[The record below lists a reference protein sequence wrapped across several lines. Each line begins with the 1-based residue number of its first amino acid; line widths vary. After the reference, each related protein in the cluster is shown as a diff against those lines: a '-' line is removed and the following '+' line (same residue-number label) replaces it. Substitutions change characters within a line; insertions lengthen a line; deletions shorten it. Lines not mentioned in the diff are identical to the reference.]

1 MRYSNVLVSLDIG
14 TSRIRVIIGEVK
26 NGAIHIIGVGTSVSE
41 GLKKGAIVD
50 IDQTVQAIRAAVQQ
64 AERMTEVPIR
74 EVFVGISGEHVQ
86 LVPTEGVV
94 AVSSEDREIRDEDV
108 IRVVQ
113 AAKVVAIPPERE
125 IVDVVPREFIVD
137 GLRGV
142 SDPRGM
148 IGVRLEMEG
157 YLITG
162 AKTVIHNLLRCVERA
177 GLSLAGLF
185 LEPLAVAEIA
195 LTKDDRQLGVA
206 LVDVG
211 AGETQVSLFQHGDL
225 VKMGTVPLGGDHV
238 TNDIAYG
245 LRTTTEEAERVKLK
259 HGCALIDE
267 ASETETFRVASIGS
281 DHEVEYNQV
290 YLAEIIEPRMEEIFL
305 HVRKKV
311 LEMAGK
317 DPAGGYVLTGGSM
330 AMPGVLRL
338 ARETL
343 GAAVRVAIPDYIGVR
358 DPAYTT
364 GVGLIQF
371 AAKQMARL
379 GAYEAAA
386 TKPKKR
392 PAKASSGVFE
402 RVKNWLSEFI

>member
-64 AERMTEVPIR
+64 AERMTEIPIR

-94 AVSSEDREIRDEDV
+94 AVASEDREIRDEDV
-108 IRVVQ
+108 LRVVQ

-211 AGETQVSLFQHGDL
+211 AGETQVALFQNGDL

-259 HGCALIDE
+259 YGCALIEE

-290 YLAEIIEPRMEEIFL
+290 VLAEIIEPRMEEIFL
-305 HVRKKV
+305 HVRKTV

-317 DPAGGYVLTGGSM
+317 DPTGGYVLTGGTM
-330 AMPGVLRL
+330 AMPGVLQL

-343 GAAVRVAIPDYIGVR
+343 GAAVRVALPDYIGVR

-371 AAKQMARL
+371 AAKQMARF
-379 GAYEAAA
+379 GTSEAAA

-392 PAKASSGVFE
+392 PAKGSGVFE

>member
-50 IDQTVQAIRAAVQQ
+50 IDQTVQAICAAVQQ
-64 AERMTEVPIR
+64 AERMTEIPIR

-94 AVSSEDREIRDEDV
+94 AVASEDREIRDEDV
-108 IRVVQ
+108 LRVVQ

-211 AGETQVSLFQHGDL
+211 AGETQVALFQNGDL

-259 HGCALIDE
+259 YGCALIEE

-290 YLAEIIEPRMEEIFL
+290 VLAEIIEPRMEEIFL
-305 HVRKKV
+305 HVRKTV

-317 DPAGGYVLTGGSM
+317 DPTGGYVLTGGTM
-330 AMPGVLRL
+330 AMPGVLQL

-343 GAAVRVAIPDYIGVR
+343 GAAVRVALPDYIGVR

-371 AAKQMARL
+371 AAKQMARF
-379 GAYEAAA
+379 GTSEAAA

-392 PAKASSGVFE
+392 PAKGSGVFE